1 MALSRL
7 LLPQPWHHHHLPK
20 TALPISTRWCSSSSS
35 GAAEKSS
42 GSENSKEKERRAA
55 AADKSDNSKYMEMH
69 NKVGGSWDA
78 LKDIFTNVKERMLG
92 SPRFQKQR
100 TIKAIDSASGRT
112 VPEVIKTKNSPHDTA
127 NDQPNCSIRMPKIT
141 RDSHGFKENVSMSLR
156 NDIIGECSSSEV
168 HDATA
173 SKRVEVHKHIDSTE
187 LGKSKGTAQASVGV
201 LCSSENLAG
210 VIVSDA
216 RKEHAGPENV
226 ENNSTNVSS
235 NIRGEESLSNLIGV
249 AVSNKKEKH
258 VGRKTVEDGASG
270 SLVQSSE
277 AFMDSQIDERCVT
290 ETAASNITRK
300 ISSKDMGQSEAK
312 PKSHRKLEEVM
323 SDNIGVLKSETEF
336 QSCLTHQ
343 LPGEDSRILQKD
355 LANGFTEVG
364 NRNHQCEKTTSIF
377 DQTPTAGT
385 DVGKMPASSK
395 KVGLADMFMRTMNG
409 QKDGKL
415 ASERKSDGSLASNGL
430 LGVLNETN
438 ETTRDE
444 EDMGKG
450 FSINGLI
457 GCIKELPRES
467 LFDKPQ
473 NCAILNKSDD
483 IIKNGGS
490 VPKVPS
496 LAYSH
501 KRDAKGKES
510 SLRGH
515 AMGKGTNSVSGSEEQ
530 PCRETPP
537 LTQTYSISESD
548 SDDLKVASRKKSK
561 QTRQFHLPTGKEGF
575 ERKVLVKFL
584 PKNVKEGSVVDVL
597 CCCGDIVK
605 IQLLPLIEG
614 SNFRNAWV
622 HFKTQEGLQK
632 ALGKTDLTVRNID
645 IFVEAAS
652 SKDVR
657 NKVTVPKLIGDPK
670 VPTALVK
677 NPTRTVVIKQLTDD
691 ISSHHLKEA
700 LDFCGSAI
708 SGVFL
713 GSSSSVAYVEF
724 ETEEAK
730 EIAITAHTIRV
741 QGKLLPIYRIDVP
754 RTTVVRISN
763 FDETVSLTQIQHI
776 CKSHGEIKRAK
787 ERSKGIVDVQFKL
800 AEWPNMW
807 TILNSLNGLRFEGHQ
822 LIAQPAPVFPPEVL
836 QALWSQPDERIQVQ
850 SVLRRLIRDA
860 ELNVEIT
867 NIATKVYFD

>member
-100 TIKAIDSASGRT
+100 TIKAIDSASDRT

-173 SKRVEVHKHIDSTE
+173 SKRVEVHKHID
-187 LGKSKGTAQASVGV
+187 K
-201 LCSSENLAG
+201 
-210 VIVSDA
+210 
-216 RKEHAGPENV
+216 
-226 ENNSTNVSS
+226 
-235 NIRGEESLSNLIGV
+235 
-249 AVSNKKEKH
+249 
-258 VGRKTVEDGASG
+258 
-270 SLVQSSE
+270 
-277 AFMDSQIDERCVT
+277 
-290 ETAASNITRK
+290 TAALNITRK
-300 ISSKDMGQSEAK
+300 ISSKDMGQSKAK
-312 PKSHRKLEEVM
+312 PKSHSKLEEVM

-355 LANGFTEVG
+355 VANGFTEVG
-364 NRNHQCEKTTSIF
+364 NRNHQREKTTSIF

-496 LAYSH
+496 LADSH

-510 SLRGH
+510 SARGH

-548 SDDLKVASRKKSK
+548 SDDLKVASRKMSK
-561 QTRQFHLPTGKEGF
+561 QTQQFHLPTGKEGF

-584 PKNVKEGSVVDVL
+584 PKNVKEGSVADVL
-597 CCCGDIVK
+597 RCCGDIVK

-652 SKDVR
+652 SRDVP

-763 FDETVSLTQIQHI
+763 FDETVSLTHIQHI

-800 AEWPNMW
+800 AEWPKMW

-836 QALWSQPDERIQVQ
+836 QALWSQPDERIHVQ